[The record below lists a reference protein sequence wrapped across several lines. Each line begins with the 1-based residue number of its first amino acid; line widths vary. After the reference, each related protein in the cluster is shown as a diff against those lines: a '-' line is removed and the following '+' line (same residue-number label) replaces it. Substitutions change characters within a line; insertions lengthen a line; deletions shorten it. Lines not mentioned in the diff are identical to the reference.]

1 MSTKLSFTKY
11 ISEAIST
18 SSADK
23 AAFLIAKYL
32 KKKTGLTFFRYP
44 GIEEFRNAK
53 GKGFG
58 LRFYT
63 NRKNISVR
71 FNWTATSNVGMVALQ
86 GIHFWT
92 GRSDVPYYLFFDET
106 VSLVKTLP
114 MVGQLLKDIV
124 DQSNIELGKVYTMPD
139 DVPLNESVSRGFIEL
154 NEAKGGMDVEAIV
167 DGILDMIAIPNFTKG
182 KVYGAYKSSG
192 MKIFDQMEMMYP
204 DLIVKAG
211 TKYSWGGSPKDLQRI
226 KKDKEK
232 LLSAVGSVSGTISKG
247 AATETYAPA
256 GNIAE
261 IEQSRERL
269 SFEKQLLDLENL
281 LKLTINGAA
290 NAIFVSGK
298 GGVGKTHT
306 TEKILASMG
315 LRDGN
320 GYFKNTGS
328 ASAAGLYAL
337 LFRYKNSIVFFDDSD
352 DALGDQE
359 ARNLLKAATD
369 TKKIRKLVWNK
380 MGRNVADPDDMT
392 DEEILDAGLIP
403 RYFEFTGKIIF
414 ISNLNLDKLDPDG
427 ALRTRAFIV
436 NIDPTEMEIYDF
448 MDKIVSE
455 ITLEDGLSLDLKS
468 RKHVVDLLRK
478 GKSKQ
483 SANLRKLSR
492 GLNMSAG
499 AIAAGVEVS
508 DSDLQRMIE
517 TYATPILGFISI
529 GMSALYAAASAFS

>member
-1 MSTKLSFTKY
+1 MSITLSFKGY
-11 ISEAIST
+11 LAEAISS

-32 KKKTGLTFFRYP
+32 KKKTGYTFFRYP
-44 GIEEFRNAK
+44 GLEAFRNTK

-63 NRKNISVR
+63 SKKNRSIR
-71 FNWTATSNVGMVALQ
+71 FNWISSTAVGMIGLNSIDYWD
-86 GIHFWT
+86 GI
-92 GRSDVPYYLFFDET
+92 SDTPYHIEFDTE

-114 MVGQLLKDIV
+114 IITSIL
-124 DQSNIELGKVYTMPD
+124 SNTKPELGSFYTLPD
-139 DVPLNESVSRGFIEL
+139 GVPLEEADVVSESVMIL
-154 NEAKGGMDVEAIV
+154 EAKGGVSVEDMLDA
-167 DGILDMIAIPNFTKG
+167 ILDMVTLPNFSKG
-182 KVYGAYKSSG
+182 KVYSAYKGAG
-192 MKIFDQMEMMYP
+192 MKIFDQLEMMYP
-204 DLIVKAG
+204 TLIVKSG
-211 TKYSWGGSPKDLQRI
+211 TKYSWDGSPKDLQKI
-226 KKDKEK
+226 QKDKSK
-232 LLSAVGSVSGTISKG
+232 LLSAIGSVEAKVTKG
-247 AATETYAPA
+247 ASNETYEPA

-261 IEQSRERL
+261 IESNRERL

-281 LKLTINGAA
+281 LKLTINGSA

-315 LRDGN
+315 LRDGA

-328 ASAAGLYAL
+328 ASAAGMYSL
-337 LFRYKNSIVFFDDSD
+337 LFRYKNDIIFFDDSD
-352 DALGDQE
+352 DALKDQE
-359 ARNLLKAATD
+359 SRNLLKAATD

-380 MGRNVADPDDMT
+380 MGKNVVDNEDMT
-392 DEEILDAGLIP
+392 DEEILDQGLIP
-403 RYFEFTGKIIF
+403 RFFEFTGKVIF
-414 ISNLNLDKLDPDG
+414 ISNLDLDKLDPDG

-448 MDKIVSE
+448 MEKIVGD
-455 ITLEDGLSLDLKS
+455 IQLEDGLSLDLKA

-492 GLNMSAG
+492 GLSMAAG
-499 AIAAGVEVS
+499 ALAAGVDVS

-517 TYATPILGFISI
+517 TYA
-529 GMSALYAAASAFS
+529 